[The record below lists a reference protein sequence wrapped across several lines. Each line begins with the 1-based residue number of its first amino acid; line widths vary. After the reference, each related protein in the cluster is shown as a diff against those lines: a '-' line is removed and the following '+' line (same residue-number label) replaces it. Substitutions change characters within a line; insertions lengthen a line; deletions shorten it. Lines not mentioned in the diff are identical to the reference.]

1 MERSGRHHLL
11 LLFEAL
17 RCPGSM
23 PGRQVILLQRFPTT
37 LAKAGTAMF
46 PKIISLGLA
55 GILAYLLV
63 ESDLDLE
70 QAYYFLLLP
79 ASAILSY
86 LVLGAAD

>member
-1 MERSGRHHLL
+1 
-11 LLFEAL
+11 
-17 RCPGSM
+17 
-23 PGRQVILLQRFPTT
+23 
-37 LAKAGTAMF
+37 MF

-63 ESDLDLE
+63 ENDLDLE